1 MRTRIAAAA
10 LAAAALLA
18 LTACNSSD
26 DKSDSKATSTP
37 TADISSAEAAAGI
50 PPKPDAAKQAVLIA
64 ALKAVDPA
72 LADDP
77 DKTTDAARNQ
87 CSTLAGGG
95 DPSGHTAA
103 QRFGNDTHP
112 LTDAQGMAINAALQI
127 ALCPKQ

>member
-10 LAAAALLA
+10 IAAAALLT
-18 LTACNSSD
+18 LTACNSD
-26 DKSDSKATSTP
+26 DNKSSAPSSTP
-37 TADISSAEAAAGI
+37 TVDMSSAAAAAGI

-64 ALKAVDPA
+64 ALKAVDPT

-77 DKTTDAARNQ
+77 GKTTDAARNQ
-87 CSTLAGGG
+87 CSTLNGGG